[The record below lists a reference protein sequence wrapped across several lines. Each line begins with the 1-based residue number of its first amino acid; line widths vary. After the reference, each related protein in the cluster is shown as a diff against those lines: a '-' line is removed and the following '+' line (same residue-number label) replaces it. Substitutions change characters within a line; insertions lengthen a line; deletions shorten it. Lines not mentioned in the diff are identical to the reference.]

1 MITIAIVE
9 DDKEYRSQ
17 YRDYLKQMEA
27 QMGESFQIREFED
40 GDGILENYR
49 ADYDIILMDI
59 EMSFVNGMEAAEEIR
74 KLDHEVVII
83 FITNMPQ
90 YVMDGYK
97 VQAFDYILK
106 PITYYAFSRTLLQA
120 MERMAARNRQYTTI
134 PIKNGI
140 QRIDIR
146 ELVYVE
152 VMDHDLIYYTISEKY
167 VTRGSMKEAEE
178 LLKDFHFF
186 RCTKCYL
193 INLAYVER
201 VQNNDVLLGKYVVAV
216 TRPRRKQ
223 LMDAINNYLN
233 EISK

>member
-97 VQAFDYILK
+97 VQAFYYILK
-106 PITYYAFSRTLLQA
+106 HITYYAFSRTLLQA

-186 RCTKCYL
+186 RCNKCYL

>member
-106 PITYYAFSRTLLQA
+106 PITYYAFS
-120 MERMAARNRQYTTI
+120 
-134 PIKNGI
+134 
-140 QRIDIR
+140 
-146 ELVYVE
+146 ELCCRLWSGWLPE
-152 VMDHDLIYYTISEKY
+152 TASILPF
-167 VTRGSMKEAEE
+167 
-178 LLKDFHFF
+178 LLKTEFSAL
-186 RCTKCYL
+186 TSGSWYMWK
-193 INLAYVER
+193 
-201 VQNNDVLLGKYVVAV
+201 
-216 TRPRRKQ
+216 
-223 LMDAINNYLN
+223 
-233 EISK
+233 

>member
-9 DDKEYRSQ
+9 DD
-17 YRDYLKQMEA
+17 
-27 QMGESFQIREFED
+27 REFED

-140 QRIDIR
+140 QRI

-186 RCTKCYL
+186 RCNKCYL

>member
-1 MITIAIVE
+1 MFNILIVE

-90 YVMDGYK
+90 YAIQGYR
-97 VQAFDYILK
+97 VDALDYVLK
-106 PITYYAFSRTLLQA
+106 PISYFAFS
-120 MERMAARNRQYTTI
+120 
-134 PIKNGI
+134 
-140 QRIDIR
+140 QRIDRALMRVKRKETTYLTVAQKGGMRKLDVSKIS
-146 ELVYVE
+146 YVE
-152 VMDHDLIYYTISEKY
+152 VRDHLLIYHLPDEEIVAK
-167 VTRGSMKEAEE
+167 GSMNDAESA
-178 LLKDFHFF
+178 LDGRLFF
-186 RCTKCYL
+186 RCNRCYL
-193 INLAYVER
+193 VNLEYVEDFR
-201 VQNNDVLLGKYVVAV
+201 GNDVTVAGDLIQV
-216 TRPRRKQ
+216 SRSRKKPF
-223 LMDAINNYLN
+223 LDALNNYMN
-233 EISK
+233 EVGN

>member
-1 MITIAIVE
+1 
-9 DDKEYRSQ
+9 
-17 YRDYLKQMEA
+17 
-27 QMGESFQIREFED
+27 MGESFQIREFED

-178 LLKDFHFF
+178 LLKDFHFSAA
-186 RCTKCYL
+186 T
-193 INLAYVER
+193 N
-201 VQNNDVLLGKYVVAV
+201 
-216 TRPRRKQ
+216 
-223 LMDAINNYLN
+223 AI
-233 EISK
+233 

>member
-106 PITYYAFSRTLLQA
+106 PITYYVFPRTLLQA
-120 MERMAARNRQYTTI
+120 MERRAAKNRQYTTI

-186 RCTKCYL
+186 RCNKCYL